1 MTFYIAGVAIG
12 VAVLAPRQRAKICG
26 WSCSAPGM
34 VCCCWTET
42 AFEVDPI
49 GLWFRGMKNGPP
61 AGVCCQFEETAE
73 GAGRHPDDGTG
84 YDEMVAQNSTRQS
97 DTDEQGHHDERV
109 PFSQYAATRRYQPT
123 LALTPDG
130 KEVVYST
137 NVSGQFNLWSQST
150 TGGYARQLTLFDDQ
164 TVRVVACSPDG
175 QTLVFSADRAGD
187 EFTRIYRL
195 PITGGAPVE
204 IFGRENVQ
212 AGLADSPFSPSGS
225 DILISAND
233 RVETDQ
239 DIVIRDLHG
248 AESGRPLADGQL
260 NGALSWSPDGTKIS
274 YAQTHSNM
282 DVRAGVIDVASGSA
296 RILTPVDEEA
306 IFTGGPWAADS
317 SGYFVQ
323 TDEGREFTG
332 LAFLDAETGERRPV
346 ASPGWDVELVATA
359 AGGRYLAIVINEDG
373 ISRLTM
379 HDLGESGV
387 PAGPLTDATA
397 VSLPEVPG
405 GVIGTLVGANDA
417 PVLAFLL
424 SRPDSAPEVFT
435 LDLASGTL
443 TQLTESMLGGIDPA
457 TMIRPELVRFETHD
471 GLQVPAW
478 LYRPAGPGSF
488 PVVLSI
494 HGGPEAQERANYG
507 VGLYQYL
514 LSRGIGVMAPNVR
527 GSTGYGKSYQKRVH
541 HDWGGAELED
551 FRAAAEYLRGLG
563 WVDGDRLGVYG
574 GSFGG
579 FATLSC
585 VSRLP
590 EYWAAAVDIVG
601 PSNLVT
607 FAKAVP
613 PTWRRMMA
621 AWVGDPETEV
631 EFLMERSPIT
641 YVDQIRAPL
650 FVIQGA
656 NDPRVVKPESD
667 QIVERLRERGVDVTY
682 DVYEDEGHGFTKR
695 SNELKAYGDTVAFFE
710 RHLLG

>member
-1 MTFYIAGVAIG
+1 MVA
-12 VAVLAPRQRAKICG
+12 RQSGRQTD
-26 WSCSAPGM
+26 
-34 VCCCWTET
+34 TET
-42 AFEVDPI
+42 SE
-49 GLWFRGMKNGPP
+49 R
-61 AGVCCQFEETAE
+61 
-73 GAGRHPDDGTG
+73 
-84 YDEMVAQNSTRQS
+84 AQ
-97 DTDEQGHHDERV
+97 V

-123 LALTPDG
+123 LALTPEG
-130 KEVVYST
+130 NEVVYST
-137 NVSGQFNLWSQST
+137 NVSGQFNLWRQPA
-150 TGGYARQLTLFDDQ
+150 TGGYARQLTLFEDQ
-164 TVRVVACSPDG
+164 TVRYVACSPDG

-195 PITGGAPVE
+195 PITGGSPVE
-204 IFGRENVQ
+204 LFGRENVQ
-212 AGLADSPFSPSGS
+212 ADLAASPFSPSGS

-233 RVETDQ
+233 RVETDM
-239 DIVIRDLHG
+239 DIIIRDLRG
-248 AESGRPLADGQL
+248 VESGRPLADGQL
-260 NGALSWSPDGTKIS
+260 NEALNWSPDGTKIA
-274 YAQTHSNM
+274 YMQTHSNM
-282 DVRAGVIDVASGSA
+282 DVRAGVIDLGSGSS
-296 RILTPVDEEA
+296 RILTPAPVGEDA
-306 IFTGGPWAADS
+306 TFIPGPWAADS
-317 SGYFVQ
+317 SGFFVR
-323 TDEGREFTG
+323 TDEGRDFTG
-332 LAFLDAETGERRPV
+332 LALLDAASGERRPI
-346 ASPGWDVELVATA
+346 AMPDWDVERVATA
-359 AGGRYLAIVINEDG
+359 AGGRYLAVVVNEDG
-373 ISRLTM
+373 VSRLEV
-379 HDLGESGV
+379 HDLGEGSV
-387 PAGPLTDATA
+387 PAGPLTEATA
-397 VSLPEVPG
+397 VSLPEVPP

-417 PVLAFLL
+417 PVLTFLL

-435 LDLASGTL
+435 LDIASRTL

-457 TMIRPELVRFETHD
+457 TMIRPELIRFETHD
-471 GLQVPAW
+471 GLHVPAW
-478 LYRPAGPGSF
+478 LYRPAGPGPF

-527 GSTGYGKSYQKRVH
+527 GSTGYGKSYQKRIH

-551 FRAAAEYLRGLG
+551 FRAAAEYLRGLE
-563 WVDGDRLGVYG
+563 WVDGDHLGVYG

-631 EFLMERSPIT
+631 DFLMERSPIT

-682 DVYEDEGHGFTKR
+682 DVYDDEGHGFTKR
-695 SNELKAYGDTVAFFE
+695 SNELRAYGDTVAFFE

>member
-1 MTFYIAGVAIG
+1 
-12 VAVLAPRQRAKICG
+12 
-26 WSCSAPGM
+26 
-34 VCCCWTET
+34 
-42 AFEVDPI
+42 
-49 GLWFRGMKNGPP
+49 
-61 AGVCCQFEETAE
+61 
-73 GAGRHPDDGTG
+73 
-84 YDEMVAQNSTRQS
+84 MVAQ
-97 DTDEQGHHDERV
+97 DTDRRTQASGQDDALA

-130 KEVVYST
+130 DEVVYST
-137 NVSGQFNLWSQST
+137 NVSGQFNLWRQPT

-164 TVRVVACSPDG
+164 TVRTVACSPDG

-195 PITGGAPVE
+195 PIGGGLPVE
-204 IFGRENVQ
+204 LFGRADVQ
-212 AGLADSPFSPSGS
+212 AGLAESPFSPSGN
-225 DILISAND
+225 DLLISAND
-233 RVETDQ
+233 RVATDQ
-239 DIVIRDLHG
+239 DVVIRDLHG

-260 NGALSWSPDGTKIS
+260 NEGLSWSPDGRKIA
-274 YAQTHSNM
+274 YAQVFSNM
-282 DVRAGVIDVASGSA
+282 DMNAGVIDLASGSSQ
-296 RILTPVDEEA
+296 ILTPHEGEVVFIA
-306 IFTGGPWAADS
+306 GPWAADS
-317 SGYFVQ
+317 SGFFVR
-323 TDEGREFTG
+323 TDEDRDFTG
-332 LAFLDAETGERRPV
+332 LAFLDATTGTRRPV
-346 ASPGWDVELVATA
+346 AMPDWDVEIVATA
-359 AGGRYLAIVINEDG
+359 AGGRYVAIVINEDG
-373 ISRLTM
+373 VSRLM
-379 HDLGESGV
+379 VHDLGQGGV
-387 PAGPLTDATA
+387 PSGPLTDATA
-397 VSLPEVPG
+397 VTLPEIPA
-405 GVIGTLVGANDA
+405 GVIGTLVGAA
-417 PVLAFLL
+417 ESPVLAFLL

-435 LDLASGTL
+435 LDLATGTL
-443 TQLTESMLGGIDPA
+443 TQLTESMLGGIDPV
-457 TMIRPELVRFETHD
+457 TMIRPELIRFETHD
-471 GLQVPAW
+471 GLHVPAW
-478 LYRPAGPGSF
+478 LYRPAGPGPF

-494 HGGPEAQERANYG
+494 HGGPEAQERASYG

-514 LSRGIGVMAPNVR
+514 LSRGIGVLAPNVR
-527 GSTGYGKSYQKRVH
+527 GSTGYGKGYQKLIH

-551 FRAAAEYLRGLG
+551 FRAAAEYLKGLD

-621 AWVGDPETEV
+621 GWVGDPETEV
-631 EFLMERSPIT
+631 EFLMSRSPIT

>member
-1 MTFYIAGVAIG
+1 MVARG
-12 VAVLAPRQRAKICG
+12 SERQ
-26 WSCSAPGM
+26 
-34 VCCCWTET
+34 TET
-42 AFEVDPI
+42 A
-49 GLWFRGMKNGPP
+49 
-61 AGVCCQFEETAE
+61 A
-73 GAGRHPDDGTG
+73 PDR
-84 YDEMVAQNSTRQS
+84 A
-97 DTDEQGHHDERV
+97 HA

-130 KEVVYST
+130 TEVVYST
-137 NVSGQFNLWSQST
+137 NVSGQFNLWRQPA
-150 TGGYARQLTLFDDQ
+150 TGGYARQLTLFEDQ
-164 TVRVVACSPDG
+164 TVRLVACSPDG

-212 AGLADSPFSPSGS
+212 AFLAESPFSPSGREV
-225 DILISAND
+225 LISAND
-233 RVETDQ
+233 RLDTDL
-239 DIVIRDLHG
+239 DIIIRNLHG
-248 AESGRPLADGQL
+248 TEAGRPLADGQL
-260 NGALSWSPDGTKIS
+260 NEGLSWSPDGTKIA
-274 YAQTHSNM
+274 YGQGHSNM
-282 DVRAGVIDVASGSA
+282 DIRPGVIDLTSGSA
-296 RILTPVDEEA
+296 QVLTPADANA
-306 IFTGGPWAADS
+306 IFIGGPWARDS

-332 LAFLDAETGERRPV
+332 LAFLDIATGQRRPLLT
-346 ASPGWDVELVATA
+346 PDWDVELVATA
-359 AGGRYLAIVINEDG
+359 SSGRYLAIVVNEDG
-373 ISRLTM
+373 VSRLDV
-379 HDLGESGV
+379 HDLGKRGV
-387 PAGPLTDATA
+387 PSGSLTDATA
-397 VSLPEVPG
+397 VSLPEVPP
-405 GVIGTLVGANDA
+405 GVIGTLVGANGA

-435 LDLASGTL
+435 LDLRSGTL

-457 TMIRPELVRFETHD
+457 TMIRPELIRYRTHD
-471 GLQVPAW
+471 GLEVPAW
-478 LYRPAGPGSF
+478 LYRPAGQGPF

-527 GSTGYGKSYQKRVH
+527 GSTGYGKGYQKRIH

-551 FRAAAEYLRGLG
+551 FRAAAEYLRGLE

-613 PTWRRMMA
+613 PTWRRMMT

-631 EFLMERSPIT
+631 DFLMERSPIT

-710 RHLLG
+710 RHLLE